1 MVHGPIRQQ
10 HTVSWQSERPV
21 PSWCSQQQWVHQLL
35 LVTKSTGCSLVSVCS
50 ASQMRCA
57 ACSKPHFVACSS
69 SPATYA
75 LPCPLC
81 RGGQL
86 QRVHHVLNETLV
98 DRGASPAMVV
108 LECFVDGRHLTTVQ
122 ASCLGGVG

>member
-1 MVHGPIRQQ
+1 MGWGVYGGSAR
-10 HTVSWQSERPV
+10 RR
-21 PSWCSQQQWVHQLL
+21 LL
-35 LVTKSTGCSLVSVCS
+35 
-50 ASQMRCA
+50 
-57 ACSKPHFVACSS
+57 
-69 SPATYA
+69 
-75 LPCPLC
+75 CPRC

-122 ASCLGGVG
+122 VRALCLCVSLTMRACGCCAVSASAV